1 MKDDPDSMPRID
13 TLVAVSGI
21 FDTNDGELHPWSL
34 PRALG
39 IGMGTPYG
47 EVEFRRAF
55 CDMATG
61 TLGIVRLR
69 PSQMRLQGGRR
80 GRRIPKPLSGMARTT
95 GGAMG
100 CSQVIGRFGGAGVT
114 HGAVADIL
122 WEFHC

>member
-1 MKDDPDSMPRID
+1 
-13 TLVAVSGI
+13 
-21 FDTNDGELHPWSL
+21 
-34 PRALG
+34 
-39 IGMGTPYG
+39 MGTPYG

-80 GRRIPKPLSGMARTT
+80 SRRIPKPLSDVARAT
-95 GGAMG
+95 GGSMRSG
-100 CSQVIGRFGGAGVT
+100 PVIVRFGGAGVT